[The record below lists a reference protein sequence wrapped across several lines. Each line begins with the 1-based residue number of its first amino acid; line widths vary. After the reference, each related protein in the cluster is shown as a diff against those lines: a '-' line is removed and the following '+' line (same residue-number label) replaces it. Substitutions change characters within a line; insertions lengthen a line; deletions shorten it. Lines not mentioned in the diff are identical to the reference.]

1 MDSPSQGT
9 VGEAFRNYP
18 LNYFMILSKTQFEN
32 LKITFESKED
42 PLTKLPFALE
52 FDQNDFS
59 TLDGD
64 SLFKLAARS
73 YINES
78 DKNCSEVAVKY
89 QVLSKDTAFI
99 GVIKQDEKVIGE
111 IEKVSI
117 EPIFV
122 PKKVQ
127 SY

>member
-1 MDSPSQGT
+1 
-9 VGEAFRNYP
+9 
-18 LNYFMILSKTQFEN
+18 
-32 LKITFESKED
+32 
-42 PLTKLPFALE
+42 
-52 FDQNDFS
+52 
-59 TLDGD
+59 
-64 SLFKLAARS
+64 LAARAH
-73 YINES
+73 INES
-78 DKNCSEVAVKY
+78 NKNCSDIAVKY

-127 SY
+127 AYNEPVDRFRSLAYNPPQQ

>member
-1 MDSPSQGT
+1 MKS
-9 VGEAFRNYP
+9 ECERIF
-18 LNYFMILSKTQFEN
+18 F
-32 LKITFESKED
+32 
-42 PLTKLPFALE
+42 
-52 FDQNDFS
+52 FS
-59 TLDGD
+59 
-64 SLFKLAARS
+64 LA
-73 YINES
+73 YI
-78 DKNCSEVAVKY
+78 AVKY

-127 SY
+127 SYNEPVERFRSLAYNPPHSLG

>member
-1 MDSPSQGT
+1 M
-9 VGEAFRNYP
+9 
-18 LNYFMILSKTQFEN
+18 
-32 LKITFESKED
+32 
-42 PLTKLPFALE
+42 
-52 FDQNDFS
+52 
-59 TLDGD
+59 
-64 SLFKLAARS
+64 AARAH
-73 YINES
+73 INES
-78 DKNCSEVAVKY
+78 DKNCSDIAVKY

-127 SY
+127 TYS

>member
-1 MDSPSQGT
+1 M
-9 VGEAFRNYP
+9 
-18 LNYFMILSKTQFEN
+18 
-32 LKITFESKED
+32 
-42 PLTKLPFALE
+42 TKQPFSLE
-52 FDQNDFS
+52 FDHNDFS

-64 SLFKLAARS
+64 SLFKLAARA

-78 DKNCSEVAVKY
+78 NKNCSDIAVKY

-127 SY
+127 SYNEPVERFRSLAYNPPQSYGLRY